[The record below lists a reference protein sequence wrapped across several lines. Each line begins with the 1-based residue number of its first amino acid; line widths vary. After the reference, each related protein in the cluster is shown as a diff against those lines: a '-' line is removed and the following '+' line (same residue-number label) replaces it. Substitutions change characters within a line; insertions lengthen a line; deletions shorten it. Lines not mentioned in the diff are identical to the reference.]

1 MGTNASIAD
10 SRIADAS
17 ITLRG
22 IQPGDYGWLISR
34 HGSIYAKEYGWDI
47 RFEGLV
53 ARICAQFIAGH
64 DETRERGWMA
74 EMDGRLAGS
83 VHCVRVDDATAKLRM
98 LIVDPSARGRGL
110 GGLLVDECMR
120 FARAAGYRRMTLWTN
135 DILLAARRIY
145 VSRGWIM
152 TSAEPVHAFGQDMV
166 SETWEVSL

>member
-1 MGTNASIAD
+1 
-10 SRIADAS
+10 
-17 ITLRG
+17 
-22 IQPGDYGWLISR
+22 
-34 HGSIYAKEYGWDI
+34 
-47 RFEGLV
+47 
-53 ARICAQFIAGH
+53 
-64 DETRERGWMA
+64 
-74 EMDGRLAGS
+74 MDGGLAGS

-166 SETWEVSL
+166 SETWEVNL